1 MGTYR
6 DSLIAAMVVF
16 LLINTLAISA
26 RLYVRLRLLT
36 RAIGLDDLMLC
47 LVFVSPPETWP
58 LFTHPRGYLPG
69 WVDGLLIH
77 LQSSEIE
84 STERIRDSL
93 RLGVRIYVLGIRG
106 S

>member
-16 LLINTLAISA
+16 LVINTLAISA
-26 RLYVRLRLLT
+26 RLYVRMRLLT

-47 LVFVSPPETWP
+47 LVFVSFPITWS
-58 LFTHPRGYLPG
+58 LFVCPRGYLPG
-69 WVDGLLIH
+69 WVHDLLIH
-77 LQSSEIE
+77 FQSSEIE
-84 STERIRDSL
+84 CTERIRDTL